1 MLAGRPK
8 SPGCH
13 VHVVTLKESV
23 PSAICLQAGGKKSQC
38 QRTWRR
44 YYGRGPKMLGLV
56 IQNISCQMTLRVSIA

>member
-23 PSAICLQAGGKKSQC
+23 PSAICLQAGGKKKSMSKDLEEIL
-38 QRTWRR
+38 WE
-44 YYGRGPKMLGLV
+44 G
-56 IQNISCQMTLRVSIA
+56 S

>member
-23 PSAICLQAGGKKSQC
+23 PSAICLQAGGKKVNVK
-38 QRTWRR
+38 
-44 YYGRGPKMLGLV
+44 GLGGDIMGGV
-56 IQNISCQMTLRVSIA
+56 LRCWG